1 MNHKLLYHGPKFATG
16 NEYVSVQ
23 GASEPG
29 SRQRQGNVVK
39 ISQKFDAKLSD
50 LTKVSCVYGEK
61 DNRAAM
67 FTRDMLQNCTS
78 SEKSRVYAKQKF

>member
-1 MNHKLLYHGPKFATG
+1 M
-16 NEYVSVQ
+16 
-23 GASEPG
+23 
-29 SRQRQGNVVK
+29 K

-78 SEKSRVYAKQKF
+78 SEKSRWVRLPPSEYFCEMMHELRIRVYAKQKF